1 MQLIKN
7 GKDSDYMQTY
17 KIVRYRQNGKN
28 TVIKHGLSLE
38 EAKEHCQDE
47 ETRGEGYF
55 DGYTEE

>member
-1 MQLIKN
+1 M
-7 GKDSDYMQTY
+7 TY

-47 ETRGEGYF
+47 KTRGEGYF